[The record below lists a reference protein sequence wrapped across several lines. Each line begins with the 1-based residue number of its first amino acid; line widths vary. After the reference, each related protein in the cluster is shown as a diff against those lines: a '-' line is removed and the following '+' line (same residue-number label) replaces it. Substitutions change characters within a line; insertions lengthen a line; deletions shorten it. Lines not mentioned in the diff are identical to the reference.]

1 MFRKQV
7 GWMFIAAAFVSL
19 PAMGAD
25 TFYVDA
31 GNCPDEGDGTQGN
44 PFCRI
49 QRAIDLAADGDT
61 ILVLPGSYRENLD
74 FLGKDITVRST
85 DGPETTVIDAGFN
98 SSAVIFHTG
107 EERDAVLEGFTLTN
121 GTGFSNGSVYLG
133 GGISINNASPTIRGN
148 IIINN
153 QAAFGGGID
162 TERGNPL
169 IENNIITGNLA
180 MDQHLLLHIS
190 GDGGGIS
197 IFNSSA
203 VITGNRIYTN
213 TAHHNGG
220 GIWSDEAPNDLF
232 TLVFRNNLIFGNQS
246 VGRDGFGGLTGG
258 IHIEGNPEVTI
269 SGCTIT
275 NNAGVFDA
283 DGVMLSG
290 EERLAAVIENSIIY
304 SNSAT
309 PGQGREI
316 YLRRGTLDVR
326 YCDVEGGQTGVTNNN
341 GTLNWGSGNVDTDPG
356 FADPEADD
364 YHLSVCS
371 PLVDAGD
378 PAFTPLPGE
387 TDVDGDDRVAFASVD
402 IGADEVVTV
411 CGGDCTGS
419 ERISATRC
427 RQKNGVNKL
436 VVKLT
441 GGVPGDTFVVRLSG
455 GERESGTI
463 RDTGKGKAKFR
474 DAPSGSGD
482 ATATWG
488 CGETDTES
496 YDCP

>member
-1 MFRKQV
+1 MFRKQA
-7 GWMFIAAAFVSL
+7 GWMFIAAALLSL
-19 PAMGAD
+19 PAAGAD

-31 GNCPDEGDGTQGN
+31 GTCPDEGDGSEGH

-49 QRAIDLAADGDT
+49 QRAIDLATDGDT
-61 ILVLPGSYRENLD
+61 ILVLPGTYRENLD
-74 FLGKDITVRST
+74 FLGKDITVRSA
-85 DGPETTVIDAGFN
+85 DGPEATVIDAGFN

-107 EERDAVLEGFTLTN
+107 EGRDAVLEGFTLTN
-121 GTGFSNGSVYLG
+121 GTGFSNNSLDVG
-133 GGISINNASPTIRGN
+133 GAISINSASPTIRGN
-148 IIINN
+148 IITNN
-153 QAAFGGGID
+153 EAAFGGGID

-169 IENNIITGNLA
+169 IENNIITGNIA
-180 MDQHLLLHIS
+180 FDQHLLLHIS
-190 GDGGGIS
+190 GDGGAIS

-203 VITGNRIYTN
+203 VLIGNRIYAN

-220 GIWSDEAPNDLF
+220 GIWSDEAPNDPF
-232 TLVFRNNLIFGNQS
+232 TLMFRNNLIYRNEAL
-246 VGRDGFGGLTGG
+246 GRDGFGGLTGG

-275 NNAGVFDA
+275 RNIAPYTV

-290 EERLAAVIENSIIY
+290 EGRLVAAIENSIIY
-304 SNSAT
+304 GNSAN
-309 PGQGREI
+309 PGQGREV

-326 YCDVEGGQTGVTNNN
+326 YCDVEGAQTGVTNNN
-341 GTLNWGSGNVDTDPG
+341 GTLNWGAGNLDADPG

-364 YHLSVCS
+364 YHLDDCS

-378 PAFTPLPGE
+378 PAFTPLSGE
-387 TDVDGDDRVAFASVD
+387 TDVDGDDRVIFAAID
-402 IGADEVVTV
+402 IGADEVATA
-411 CGGDCTGS
+411 CGGDCAGS

-436 VVKLT
+436 VVKLA

-455 GERESGTI
+455 GERQSGTV

-474 DAPSGSGD
+474 GAPSGAGD

-488 CGETDTES
+488 CGATDTKG